1 MDIFRLTFQL
11 GVFFAIY
18 SFIWFFIDLGIKI
31 MTSGMV
37 KGILFTYLIKAIK
50 YLFLVNVIFLLSI
63 GENQNGLINQQ
74 SLVPVVFILFLY
86 FIGKFQKN
94 QNTNALFSR
103 MGVQSSKTQ
112 FNVRYEIGLISLSF
126 LTFVLLVLEPNI
138 ANNAVA
144 IWFKESI
151 IDIETTRIIGF
162 IFKVIG
168 FFFLLNILTKT
179 INSFQYIIGK
189 LTSVKSNGDQDR
201 FDDFEEVE

>member
-31 MTSGMV
+31 MTSSMV

-126 LTFVLLVLEPNI
+126 LTFILLVLEPNI

-189 LTSVKSNGDQDR
+189 LTSVKSSGGQDR

>member
-126 LTFVLLVLEPNI
+126 LTFILLVLEPNI

-189 LTSVKSNGDQDR
+189 MTSVKSSGGQDR